1 MKKQLF
7 FGALACL
14 ALVSC
19 SNDKTLDVNRIED
32 EIRYSVVTNGA
43 TKAADV
49 YCNNNK
55 PTEFNV
61 WAIHNDATYINGDVI
76 KYESSTWNNTSGNR
90 YWPETGTLDF
100 YAHVNAGDKFT
111 WTVSDAAP
119 AKITD
124 YEVSTTVSE
133 QKDLLYAVKTG
144 VSKGSRTSTSND
156 PVTLNFRHALS
167 QIVFNAKNTNTSFYV
182 EVSGVTVY
190 NVDNKGTYTYPTVST
205 ETNNEEHTG
214 AGSITSGTQGTW
226 ALSGTHTTDYAVEF
240 TTAVPVAG
248 NSTVVDLTSVND
260 TGKEFNSNA
269 LLLMP
274 QSATTAWVPA
284 TDASNTAN
292 GSYIGI
298 KCVVYNVANPTAGV
312 QKGTD
317 AIIWGGGTSAAPTA
331 KELAIPVSF
340 SWEQGKKYTYTL
352 VFGEGGGTVTPPGPD
367 TPTPVLVPIKFDV
380 TIDDFVNATGTDIN
394 ASL

>member
-14 ALVSC
+14 ALASC

-55 PTEFNV
+55 PTEFKV
-61 WAIHNDATYINGDVI
+61 WAIHNGATYINGDEI
-76 KYESSTWNNTSGNR
+76 KYESDAWKNTSGNR
-90 YWPETGTLDF
+90 YWPETGNIDF
-100 YAHVNAGDKFT
+100 YAHVNAGNFT
-111 WTVSDAAP
+111 NATSTTA

-124 YEVSTTVSE
+124 YEVPTTVSE
-133 QKDLLYAVKTG
+133 QKDLLYAVKKD
-144 VSKGSRTSTSND
+144 VAKSNSA
-156 PVTLNFRHALS
+156 VTLNFRHALS
-167 QIVFNAKNTNTSFYV
+167 QIVFNAKNTNPNFYV
-182 EVSGVTVY
+182 EVSGVTIY

-205 ETNNEEHTG
+205 DTNNAEHTG
-214 AGSITSGTQGTW
+214 TGSITAGTQGTW

-240 TTAVPVAG
+240 DAEPVAY
-248 NSTVVDLTSVND
+248 NSIDPIVDLTSENAS
-260 TGKEFNSNA
+260 GKEFSYNA

-274 QSATTAWVPA
+274 QSTTAWVPA
-284 TDASNTAN
+284 TDASNAAN

-298 KCVVYNVANPTAGV
+298 KCVVYNVAGASVDKDTDVVLWGNGTGSTA
-312 QKGTD
+312 
-317 AIIWGGGTSAAPTA
+317 TA
-331 KELAIPVSF
+331 KELAIPASF
-340 SWEQGKKYTYTL
+340 TWEQGKKYTYTL
-352 VFGEGGGTVTPPGPD
+352 VFGEGGGVTPPGPD
-367 TPTPVLVPIKFDV
+367 TPTPVLVPITFDV
-380 TIDDFVNATGTDIN
+380 TVDDFVNAPGADIN

>member
-1 MKKQLF
+1 MKKQIF

-14 ALVSC
+14 ALASC

-32 EIRYSVVTNGA
+32 EIRYNVVTNGA

-55 PTEFNV
+55 PTEFSV
-61 WAIHNDATYINGDVI
+61 WAIHGGATYIDGDVI
-76 KYESSTWNNTSGNR
+76 KYQSSAWTNTSGNR
-90 YWPETGTLDF
+90 YWPETGDIDF

-111 WTVSDAAP
+111 WDATSTTP

-124 YEVSTTVSE
+124 YEVSATVAD
-133 QKDLLYAVKTG
+133 QKDLLYAVKKG
-144 VSKGSRTSTSND
+144 VSKGSRTSTSNEA
-156 PVTLNFRHALS
+156 VTLNFRHALS
-167 QIVFNAKNTNTSFYV
+167 QIVFNAKNTNKNFYV
-182 EVSGVTVY
+182 EVSGVTIY
-190 NVDNKGTYTYPTVST
+190 NVDNKGTYTYPAAST
-205 ETNNEEHTG
+205 DTNNENHTG
-214 AGSITSGTQGTW
+214 AGSITGGTQGSW
-226 ALSGTHTTDYAVEF
+226 AVSGTHTTDYAVEF
-240 TTAVPVAG
+240 TAVPVAY
-248 NSTVVDLTSVND
+248 NSTATAVDLTSAPAS
-260 TGKEFNSNA
+260 GKEFNYNA

-274 QSATTAWVPA
+274 QSTTAWDHA

-298 KCVVYNVANPTAGV
+298 KCVVYNVAGTAVNKDTDVVLWGN
-312 QKGTD
+312 GTGST
-317 AIIWGGGTSAAPTA
+317 ATA
-331 KELAIPVSF
+331 KELAIPASF

-352 VFGEGGGTVTPPGPD
+352 VFGEGGGVTPPGP

-380 TIDDFVNATGTDIN
+380 TVDDFVAVTPATDIN